1 MTDTKRISLLWL
13 KKDLAK
19 YQMHPLNSHHSSYSF
34 FTVVVKLLLILPGRF
49 TVLPVH
55 QNISNI
61 LYTGRRVQRT
71 SWELQAE
78 KIINFATH
86 IV

>member
-1 MTDTKRISLLWL
+1 MTNTKRISLLWL

-55 QNISNI
+55 QNISNKED
-61 LYTGRRVQRT
+61 LYT
-71 SWELQAE
+71 WELQAE